1 MLLLSLEFVQ
11 RTGVNIPILA
21 IEPFRLALEVR
32 TSVLH
37 FIQQMTSLATQHL
50 LLSVT
55 LLALIQ

>member
-11 RTGVNIPILA
+11 HTGVNIPILA

-32 TSVLH
+32 TSVLR
-37 FIQQMTSLATQHL
+37 FIQQMASLATQYL